1 MSETL
6 TTRQAARR
14 VNRHIR
20 TIHRWRSEGMEV
32 DFDKVGHMHVDL
44 DELLD
49 WYRHKTVAN
58 PVHKYRLRKK
68 IQSMELT
75 P

>member
-1 MSETL
+1 
-6 TTRQAARR
+6 
-14 VNRHIR
+14 
-20 TIHRWRSEGMEV
+20 MEV

>member
-1 MSETL
+1 METL
-6 TTRQAARR
+6 STRQAARR
-14 VNRHIR
+14 VGRHIR
-20 TIHRWRSEGMEV
+20 TIHRWRAEGMEV
-32 DFDKVGHMHVDL
+32 HFDKQGHMHIDET
-44 DELLD
+44 ELLS
-49 WYRHKTVAN
+49 WFRTKTVRN